1 MPSTATS
8 RVLVQKPIAEKF
20 TEALK
25 TAFAATEAALG
36 SDPLDPA
43 TSFGPIVDKLQYDK
57 IMSYIEIGKKTATL
71 VTGGEQKGDKG
82 FFIKP
87 TIFLNPDPES
97 PIVREEIFGPVMC
110 IQTFETE
117 EEAVALAN
125 GTEYGLACG
134 FPLNS
139 INSPFSAPAH
149 LRGHGKLIMYTQ
161 HQSTPQTS
169 TAPCASQ
176 ASSSA
181 AASRSTRRS
190 CRMSTRRLEGSRR
203 VGRDGSWASMRCW
216 SIRSRRVCISSEF
229 TFSFVVFFHGWG
241 GCNCE
246 DEELMSGSR
255 LDMGSKL

>member
-1 MPSTATS
+1 LHTHSTHSHILTCYPATS

-43 TSFGPIVDKLQYDK
+43 TSFGPIVDKLQFDK

-117 EEAVALAN
+117 EEVVALAN
-125 GTEYGLACG
+125 GTEYGLAG
-134 FPLNS
+134 A
-139 INSPFSAPAH
+139 SPFHFPIPFGTLCFGLVKEVLVS
-149 LRGHGKLIMYTQ
+149 
-161 HQSTPQTS
+161 
-169 TAPCASQ
+169 
-176 ASSSA
+176 
-181 AASRSTRRS
+181 
-190 CRMSTRRLEGSRR
+190 
-203 VGRDGSWASMRCW
+203 
-216 SIRSRRVCISSEF
+216 
-229 TFSFVVFFHGWG
+229 
-241 GCNCE
+241 
-246 DEELMSGSR
+246 
-255 LDMGSKL
+255 